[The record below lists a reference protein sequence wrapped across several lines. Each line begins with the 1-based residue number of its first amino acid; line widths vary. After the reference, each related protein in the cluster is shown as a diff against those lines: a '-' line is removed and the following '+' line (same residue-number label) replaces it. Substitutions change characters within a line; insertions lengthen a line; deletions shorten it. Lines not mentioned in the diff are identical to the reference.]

1 MIEVDSA
8 TVDATN
14 QTAQF
19 FQSEDHTMLKKL
31 RALSLLVLVSM
42 MCALPASA
50 FFFQSD
56 LAARLEAMEKTIEE
70 KRKAAGVP
78 GISIV
83 VVKDDRVIYI
93 KGLGLR
99 DVERNLPATA
109 DTLFAIGSCSKAF
122 TAMIAEMSVDDGKLS
137 LDDAPK
143 KYLPYFKLQDPD
155 ADARITVRDLLH
167 HSSGLSGTDIA
178 WYTGVLSREEVIRVA
193 GAAKPTAKF
202 REKFQYQNVMY
213 SAAGEVVA
221 RAQKSSW
228 ERLIADRVFKPLGM
242 KASDTSVRVMQKA
255 ADFATGYDIA
265 DKTPRKLALRDLTNI
280 APAGAINSNARDMA
294 QWLRLMLGQGVFE
307 GRRLVSERGFNE
319 MTSKHID
326 AGGGAGYG
334 LGWGVLNYRGHKI
347 LAHSGGIDGFNSLV
361 VLVPDQKLGF
371 CLLTNVSSSTLP
383 LAVREAVFANLIDKP
398 EQPLLAAPRDATV
411 DARLEAGKYRLAE
424 AGFDVEVIFKDGK
437 LTMRV
442 PGQPDYPLINA
453 GGRRYKLDAP
463 APDGFYIT
471 FRPVKGRESDTEAY
485 LEQPHGNYTLPKV
498 KAEAATA
505 DGQMKELIGSYDLM
519 GQTIEIAA
527 RDGKVSLIAPG
538 QPPYPLV
545 EKEKDTFALSS
556 LPDTYRLMVKRDAS
570 GKVSAILIKQPEGE
584 FEGKRKASADAA
596 KVSITTEELMAKVIL
611 ASGGEANLR
620 KRQSVVTTG
629 TVELENQG
637 LTGEWINYAKAPN
650 RFSSVTKLMA
660 LGKKI
665 GVMRE
670 YFDGE
675 TGGTETD
682 FSPASPYKGKLL
694 DDARIAAVFHQEL
707 EWKTLF
713 KSVVV
718 KEVSK
723 VGDEEV
729 YVVVKTPEKGNP
741 VTDYIS
747 TKTFLPVKRD
757 RMVSSP
763 AGDGAVVVSE
773 TFSDYRPVDG
783 VMVPFHVVAQNPGL
797 GSVITRIKEI
807 KFNVAV
813 PDSEFKSQKQK

>member
-1 MIEVDSA
+1 
-8 TVDATN
+8 
-14 QTAQF
+14 
-19 FQSEDHTMLKKL
+19 MLKKL
-31 RALSLLVLVSM
+31 RALSLLASISM
-42 MCALPASA
+42 MLCALPASA
-50 FFFQSD
+50 LFFQAD
-56 LAARLEAMEKTIEE
+56 LAAKLEAMEKTIEE
-70 KRKAAGVP
+70 KHKAAGVP
-78 GISIV
+78 GISLV
-83 VVKDDRVIYI
+83 VVKDDRVIYM

-143 KYLPYFKLQDPD
+143 KYLPYFKLQDTD
-155 ADARITVRDLLH
+155 ADSRITVRDLLH
-167 HSSGLSGTDIA
+167 HSSGLGGTDIA
-178 WYTGVLSREEVIRVA
+178 WYTGALSREEAIRVA
-193 GAAKPTAKF
+193 GLAKPMAKF

-221 RAQKSSW
+221 RAQKSTW

-242 KASDTSVRVMQKA
+242 KASDTSVKVMQKS
-255 ADFATGYDIA
+255 ADFATGYDIS
-265 DKTPRKLALRDLTNI
+265 DKTTPKRLALRDLTNI

-294 QWLRLMLGQGVFE
+294 QWLRLMLGRGVFE
-307 GRRLVSERGFNE
+307 EKRLVSERGFNE
-319 MTSKHID
+319 MTSKHIE

-361 VLVPDQKLGF
+361 VLVPDQNLGF

-383 LAVREAVFANLIDKP
+383 LAVREAVFANLIDKTG
-398 EQPLLAAPRDATV
+398 QPTPAPSPAATV
-411 DARLEAGKYRLAE
+411 DAKSETGKYRFAE

-442 PGQPDYPLINA
+442 PGQPDYPLVNA

-471 FRPVKGRESDTEAY
+471 FRPAKERETDTEAY

-498 KAEAATA
+498 KAEDAAASTNY
-505 DGQMKELIGSYDLM
+505 DGPMKELIGSYDLM

-527 RDGKVSLIAPG
+527 RDGKVSLVVPG
-538 QPPYPLV
+538 QPPYALI
-545 EKEKDTFALSS
+545 EKEKDTFALNP
-556 LPDTYRLMVKRDAS
+556 LPDTYRMMVKRDAS
-570 GKVSAILIKQPEGE
+570 GRVSSILIKQPEGE
-584 FEGKRKASADAA
+584 FEGKRKASADGA
-596 KVSITTEELMAKVIL
+596 KVSITAEELMAKVIL
-611 ASGGEANLR
+611 AAGGETSLR
-620 KRQSVVTTG
+620 KRQSAVATG

-637 LTGEWINYAKAPN
+637 LTAEWIHYVKAPN
-650 RFSSVTKLMA
+650 MFSSVTRLMA

-670 YFDGE
+670 YFDGAA
-675 TGGTETD
+675 GGTETD
-682 FSPASPYKGKLL
+682 FSPASPYRGKLL
-694 DDARIAAVFHQEL
+694 DDARLAATFHQEL

-713 KSVVV
+713 KSVVA

-747 TKTFLPVKRD
+747 TKTFLLIKRD
-757 RMVSSP
+757 RTVSSP
-763 AGDGAVVVSE
+763 AGDGAAVVGE
-773 TFSDYRPVDG
+773 TYSDYRSVEG
-783 VMVPFHVVAQNPGL
+783 IMIPFRIVSQNPGL
-797 GSVITRIKEI
+797 GSVITRVKEI
-807 KFNVAV
+807 KFNVVV
-813 PDSEFKSQKQK
+813 PDSEFRAQKQK